1 MASSSLSPP
10 GRGCPCRRAGERAFS
25 VILIALGS
33 NLSGDFETPE
43 ALLRVAV
50 RDLAGPGGVCIRAA
64 SRIWLT
70 APVPVSDQPWYRNA
84 VIRVETDKSPSDLMT
99 ALLETEARFG
109 RARSVANAARTLD
122 LDLLDFEGQII
133 HDTPHLTL
141 PHPRMESRAF
151 VLRPLAEI
159 APEWTHPVSGRGVA
173 DLLAALPQ
181 DQEAAP
187 MAGEALL

>member
-1 MASSSLSPP
+1 M
-10 GRGCPCRRAGERAFS
+10 
-25 VILIALGS
+25 ILIALGS

-43 ALLRVAV
+43 ALLRAAV
-50 RDLAGPGGVCIRAA
+50 RDLAGPGGVCMRAA

-99 ALLETEARFG
+99 FLLETEARFG

-141 PHPRMESRAF
+141 PHPRMEDRAF

-159 APEWTHPVSGRGVA
+159 APDWTHPVSGRGVA
-173 DLLAALPQ
+173 DLIADLPPDQAA
-181 DQEAAP
+181 EP

>member
-1 MASSSLSPP
+1 M
-10 GRGCPCRRAGERAFS
+10 
-25 VILIALGS
+25 ILIALGS

-43 ALLRVAV
+43 ALLRAAV
-50 RDLAGPGGVCIRAA
+50 RDLGGTDGISVCAA

-84 VIRVETDKSPSDLMT
+84 AIRVKTQKSPEDLMT

-122 LDLLDFEGQII
+122 LDLLAFDGEIRN
-133 HDTPHLTL
+133 TPHLTL

-159 APEWTHPVSGRGVA
+159 APDWVHSVSGRSVA

-187 MAGEALL
+187 IEGESLL

>member
-1 MASSSLSPP
+1 M
-10 GRGCPCRRAGERAFS
+10 
-25 VILIALGS
+25 ILIALGS
-33 NLSGDFETPE
+33 NLAGDFETPE
-43 ALLRVAV
+43 ALLRAAV
-50 RDLAGPGGVCIRAA
+50 RDLETLGGVSIRAA

-84 VIRVETDKSPSDLMT
+84 VIQVETEKSPENLMT

-109 RARSVANAARTLD
+109 RARSVPNAARTLD
-122 LDLLDFEGQII
+122 LDLLAFDKEIRK
-133 HDTPHLTL
+133 TAHLTL

-159 APEWTHPVSGRGVA
+159 APNWVHPISGRSVA

-187 MAGEALL
+187 MEGESLL